1 MFQKK
6 HMKLKEMRHPNGC
19 FFFYFSTYIYVG
31 YSRLEVYIL
40 DLFQL
45 IATYFPWLA
54 SVALILSVVFQVSKI
69 PINPWGWL
77 LRTIS
82 SAITKEV
89 NAQLKQIEEEKE
101 RNNKEVLDSLT
112 KIREDIAEI
121 YKTLDLDKIDNIRG
135 EILNFADSIYNGE
148 NHSREQYH
156 RIIEKNGTYH
166 ELLEKRNLTN
176 GVLDLAMQTILNSY
190 QEHEENNSFIS

>member
-1 MFQKK
+1 M
-6 HMKLKEMRHPNGC
+6 
-19 FFFYFSTYIYVG
+19 
-31 YSRLEVYIL
+31 

-89 NAQLKQIEEEKE
+89 NAQLKQIEAEKE
-101 RNNKEVLDSLT
+101 RDNKEVLDSLT

-166 ELLEKRNLTN
+166 ELLEKRNLNN

-190 QEHEENNSFIS
+190 HEHEENNSFIS

>member
-1 MFQKK
+1 M
-6 HMKLKEMRHPNGC
+6 
-19 FFFYFSTYIYVG
+19 
-31 YSRLEVYIL
+31 

-121 YKTLDLDKIDNIRG
+121 YKTLDLNQIDNIRG

-156 RIIEKNGTYH
+156 RIIEKNSTYH

-190 QEHEENNSFIS
+190 QEHEEHNSFIS

>member
-1 MFQKK
+1 MYKTREQLRADFSEIAWISCELKGTVLTIYLEEGIAPAKK
-6 HMKLKEMRHPNGC
+6 EQ
-19 FFFYFSTYIYVG
+19 
-31 YSRLEVYIL
+31 
-40 DLFQL
+40 D
-45 IATYFPWLA
+45 
-54 SVALILSVVFQVSKI
+54 
-69 PINPWGWL
+69 
-77 LRTIS
+77 
-82 SAITKEV
+82 
-89 NAQLKQIEEEKE
+89 
-101 RNNKEVLDSLT
+101 NKEVLDSLT

-121 YKTLDLDKIDNIRG
+121 YKTLDLNQIDNIRG

>member
-1 MFQKK
+1 M
-6 HMKLKEMRHPNGC
+6 
-19 FFFYFSTYIYVG
+19 
-31 YSRLEVYIL
+31 
-40 DLFQL
+40 DLFQF

-77 LRTIS
+77 LKTIS

-89 NAQLKQIEEEKE
+89 NAQLKQIEKEKE
-101 RNNKEVLDSLT
+101 QNNKEVLDSLT

-166 ELLEKRNLTN
+166 ELLEKHGMTN

-190 QEHEENNSFIS
+190 QEHEEKNSFIS

>member
-1 MFQKK
+1 M
-6 HMKLKEMRHPNGC
+6 
-19 FFFYFSTYIYVG
+19 
-31 YSRLEVYIL
+31 

-77 LRTIS
+77 LRKIS

-89 NAQLKQIEEEKE
+89 NAQLKQIEKEKE
-101 RNNKEVLDSLT
+101 QDNKEVLDSLT
-112 KIREDIAEI
+112 KIRENIAEI

-166 ELLEKRNLTN
+166 ELLEKRNLNN

-190 QEHEENNSFIS
+190 HEHEENNSFIS

>member
-1 MFQKK
+1 M
-6 HMKLKEMRHPNGC
+6 
-19 FFFYFSTYIYVG
+19 
-31 YSRLEVYIL
+31 

-77 LRTIS
+77 LRKIS

-89 NAQLKQIEEEKE
+89 NEQLKQIEKEKE
-101 RNNKEVLDSLT
+101 QDNKEVLDSLT

-121 YKTLDLDKIDNIRG
+121 YKTLDLNKIDNIRG

-166 ELLEKRNLTN
+166 ELLEKYKLTN

-190 QEHEENNSFIS
+190 QEHEESNSFIS

>member
-1 MFQKK
+1 M
-6 HMKLKEMRHPNGC
+6 
-19 FFFYFSTYIYVG
+19 
-31 YSRLEVYIL
+31 

-89 NAQLKQIEEEKE
+89 NAQLKQIEAEKE
-101 RNNKEVLDSLT
+101 RDNKEVLDSLT

-121 YKTLDLDKIDNIRG
+121 YKTLDLNKIDNIRG

-166 ELLEKRNLTN
+166 ELLEKYKLTN

>member
-1 MFQKK
+1 M
-6 HMKLKEMRHPNGC
+6 
-19 FFFYFSTYIYVG
+19 
-31 YSRLEVYIL
+31 

-45 IATYFPWLA
+45 IATYFLWLA

-77 LRTIS
+77 LRKIS

-101 RNNKEVLDSLT
+101 RDNKEVLDSLT

-121 YKTLDLDKIDNIRG
+121 YNTLDLDKIDNIRG

-148 NHSREQYH
+148 KHSREQYH
-156 RIIEKNGTYH
+156 RIIEKNGTYRITDKKQH
-166 ELLEKRNLTN
+166 VKK
-176 GVLDLAMQTILNSY
+176 DLKYIIGY
-190 QEHEENNSFIS
+190 IKK

>member
-1 MFQKK
+1 M
-6 HMKLKEMRHPNGC
+6 
-19 FFFYFSTYIYVG
+19 
-31 YSRLEVYIL
+31 
-40 DLFQL
+40 DLFQF

-77 LRTIS
+77 LRKIS

-89 NAQLKQIEEEKE
+89 NAQLKQIEKEKE
-101 RNNKEVLDSLT
+101 QDNKEVLDSLT

-166 ELLEKRNLTN
+166 ELLEKRNLNN

-190 QEHEENNSFIS
+190 HEHEENNSFIS

>member
-1 MFQKK
+1 M
-6 HMKLKEMRHPNGC
+6 
-19 FFFYFSTYIYVG
+19 
-31 YSRLEVYIL
+31 

-77 LRTIS
+77 LRKIS

-89 NAQLKQIEEEKE
+89 NEQLKQIEKEKE
-101 RNNKEVLDSLT
+101 QDNKEVLDSLT
-112 KIREDIAEI
+112 QIREDIAEI
-121 YKTLDLDKIDNIRG
+121 YKTLDLNKIDNIRG

-156 RIIEKNGTYH
+156 RIIEKNGIYH

>member
-1 MFQKK
+1 M
-6 HMKLKEMRHPNGC
+6 
-19 FFFYFSTYIYVG
+19 
-31 YSRLEVYIL
+31 

-77 LRTIS
+77 LRKIS

-89 NAQLKQIEEEKE
+89 NAQLKQIEKEKE
-101 RNNKEVLDSLT
+101 QDNKEVLDSLT

-166 ELLEKRNLTN
+166 ELLEKRNLNN

-190 QEHEENNSFIS
+190 HEHEENNSFIS

>member
-1 MFQKK
+1 
-6 HMKLKEMRHPNGC
+6 MKLKKMRHPNGC

-45 IATYFPWLA
+45 IATYFPWLS
-54 SVALILSVVFQVSKI
+54 SVDLILSVVFQVSKI

>member
-1 MFQKK
+1 M
-6 HMKLKEMRHPNGC
+6 
-19 FFFYFSTYIYVG
+19 
-31 YSRLEVYIL
+31 

-77 LRTIS
+77 LRKIS

-89 NAQLKQIEEEKE
+89 NAQLKQIKTEKE
-101 RNNKEVLDSLT
+101 QDNKEVLDSLT
-112 KIREDIAEI
+112 QIREDIAEI

>member
-1 MFQKK
+1 M
-6 HMKLKEMRHPNGC
+6 
-19 FFFYFSTYIYVG
+19 
-31 YSRLEVYIL
+31 
-40 DLFQL
+40 DLFQF

-77 LRTIS
+77 LRKIS

-89 NAQLKQIEEEKE
+89 NAQLKQIEKEKE
-101 RNNKEVLDSLT
+101 QDNKEVLDSLT
-112 KIREDIAEI
+112 QIREDIAEI

-166 ELLEKRNLTN
+166 ELLEKRNLNN

-190 QEHEENNSFIS
+190 HEHEENNSFIS